1 MIIEGADLNNREKA
15 MFALRALYSSHG
27 FSLYR
32 MSKFEAYDLYAR
44 NRDFM
49 DSASIITFTD
59 TDGMLMA
66 LKPDVTLS
74 IVKNNRHI
82 GDDIRKLYYNE
93 NIYRVSP
100 KTHYFKELMQV
111 GLECLGKV
119 DDDCICEVLMMAAES
134 LALISDR
141 AVLDISNLDVLAK
154 IIGSCDVSG
163 EVEEE
168 ITSCIGEKN
177 LHGLRKVCD
186 EAGVSKGNTELLE
199 KLITL
204 YGDPDKVIA
213 ELEASIGERATGEVA
228 GVPDCSFADDI
239 ARLRRIIDAFEDSP
253 LKSMISIDF
262 SVVSDLDYYN
272 GIIFKGFVEGVP
284 DGVLSGG
291 QYDRLMDSMNRNS
304 RAVGFAVYMDYL
316 GKLSRFD
323 GEEVIIRG

>member
-32 MSKFEAYDLYAR
+32 MSKFEEFDLYAR

-49 DSASIITFTD
+49 DSAPIITFTD

-82 GDDIRKLYYNE
+82 GNNIRKIYYNE
-93 NIYRVSP
+93 NVYRVSP
-100 KTHYFKELMQV
+100 KTHFFKEIMQV
-111 GLECLGKV
+111 GLECLGQI
-119 DDDCICEVLMMAAES
+119 DDECICEVLLMAAES
-134 LALISDR
+134 LQVLSDS
-141 AVLDISNLDVLAK
+141 AVLDISNLDILSGIIAK
-154 IIGSCDVSG
+154 CDVSR

-168 ITSCIGEKN
+168 ITGCIGEKN
-177 LHGLRKVCD
+177 LHGLCKICTENNLSR
-186 EAGVSKGNTELLE
+186 EQAELLK
-199 KLITL
+199 KLIKL
-204 YGDPDKVIA
+204 YGEPKRVISELEQVIA
-213 ELEASIGERATGEVA
+213 GFEDSLPEETQAVFDESIRKLKMV
-228 GVPDCSFADDI
+228 V
-239 ARLRRIIDAFEDSP
+239 DAFEGSGFEDM
-253 LKSMISIDF
+253 LRIDF
-262 SVVSDLDYYN
+262 SVVSDLNYYN

-291 QYDRLMDSMNRNS
+291 QYDKLMDNMNRNS
-304 RAVGFAVYMDYL
+304 RAIGFAVYMDYL
-316 GKLSRFD
+316 GKLSKFD